1 MPQNVET
8 EMLLI
13 TSDDYWGH
21 AGDFDPAVNFYPYTF
36 IITQSQYASMD
47 DSDKG
52 RFFPCAL
59 FYYAGETDNHGFQ
72 PRRIGCRVEDND
84 TVSMG
89 RVMGINRQG
98 DQEVRTYR
106 LGTEQG
112 YAIPGYASMSM
123 LKGEGDS
130 YEAIESAAEAG
141 SLPVGGFDISGLI
154 YNQEAVVDTINTVAG
169 IETDDSAA
177 ENFSAEE
184 ATPFEY
190 DGAEPEAYVARPEA
204 TPVGYDVDD
213 NSAAVEDYFASE
225 GYNFN
230 HTVGDFAQDSAA
242 GSGYG
247 VPEYYGT
254 NSMSPMAFE
263 AEVMYGTDGSVVGQ
277 AVGNWDSTPFGYQA
291 EGDEG
296 PEVMWEQDEF
306 VSVRDGSARDAIADE
321 YLEMGEDYDDAEDYA
336 RRAAK
341 KMSAEGLGDYTGP
354 LTNGFG
360 ENSASVSDYGVPVW
374 YGSAE
379 EAYNGMGE
387 NSASISGQGVPQ
399 WYGSAEAERPM
410 SLTNYTDEQLLSQF
424 QMDHD
429 WLIDN
434 GFTSFHQIVS
444 DGGPTDEEAFSH
456 LQNMATTATVMG
468 YRGKQRQE
476 YLDMEKVLM
485 DFYLAGAE
493 KNAEELGPG
502 VGMPAVDDGFYP
514 NSYGEDSSTF
524 GQGVPQWYGSAEQG
538 YNDKMDESLG
548 MRHRGSHSQSMKD
561 RRDEAAAMDKKYGM
575 KRKYDDVETMDS
587 ETASFGAM
595 PSFTEDPAY
604 LNRKTND
611 FERTDVTGAVMY
623 RGRLMPCV
631 RCGDKSRMIFGS
643 RSDPMFVC
651 ESRECHNVLGIKN
664 LTFDGMPPLQVNS
677 AESVVKVQKSETK
690 MAMAI
695 GAAVLGALTAYT
707 ISRKVGGSDEP
718 EEPEEPEE

>member
-321 YLEMGEDYDDAEDYA
+321 YMDMGEDYDDAEDYA

-341 KMSAEGLGDYTGP
+341 KMSAESDMTDEEVMEIIEEVQNMDYGVYDKYPVEKVQMAFLLVNTRPSLKAWAKSNKKFPAMTYWDAEGLGDYTGP

-399 WYGSAEAERPM
+399 WYGSAE
-410 SLTNYTDEQLLSQF
+410 
-424 QMDHD
+424 
-429 WLIDN
+429 
-434 GFTSFHQIVS
+434 
-444 DGGPTDEEAFSH
+444 
-456 LQNMATTATVMG
+456 
-468 YRGKQRQE
+468 
-476 YLDMEKVLM
+476 
-485 DFYLAGAE
+485 
-493 KNAEELGPG
+493 ELGPG

-524 GQGVPQWYGSAEQG
+524 GQGVPQWYGSAE
-538 YNDKMDESLG
+538 E
-548 MRHRGSHSQSMKD
+548 
-561 RRDEAAAMDKKYGM
+561 
-575 KRKYDDVETMDS
+575 
-587 ETASFGAM
+587 
-595 PSFTEDPAY
+595 
-604 LNRKTND
+604 
-611 FERTDVTGAVMY
+611 
-623 RGRLMPCV
+623 
-631 RCGDKSRMIFGS
+631 
-643 RSDPMFVC
+643 
-651 ESRECHNVLGIKN
+651 
-664 LTFDGMPPLQVNS
+664 
-677 AESVVKVQKSETK
+677 VVKVQKSETK

-707 ISRKVGGSDEP
+707 ISRKVKVGGSDEP
-718 EEPEEPEE
+718 EEPEETEE

>member
-21 AGDFDPAVNFYPYTF
+21 AGDFDAAVNFYPYTF

-72 PRRIGCRVEDND
+72 PRRIGCRVEDDD

-141 SLPVGGFDISGLI
+141 TLPVGGFDISGLI

-169 IETDDSAA
+169 IEADDSAA
-177 ENFSAEE
+177 MNAEQ

-230 HTVGDFAQDSAA
+230 HTVGDFTQDSAA

-277 AVGNWDSTPFGYQA
+277 AIGNWDSTPFGYQA

-321 YLEMGEDYDDAEDYA
+321 YMDMGEDYDDAEDYA
-336 RRAAK
+336 RRAAKKMSAEGASAEQIVKELREAQRKDMGKITPGKYARGAVSNDHIMAVFDKYGAAAIKAAERQMHNK

-399 WYGSAEAERPM
+399 WYGSAETADSMSDEEVIEILEEVETSEFGAYQKYPVEQVRMAM
-410 SLTNYTDEQLLSQF
+410 SLVNSRPSLKAWAQKRYS
-424 QMDHD
+424 
-429 WLIDN
+429 
-434 GFTSFHQIVS
+434 
-444 DGGPTDEEAFSH
+444 
-456 LQNMATTATVMG
+456 
-468 YRGKQRQE
+468 
-476 YLDMEKVLM
+476 
-485 DFYLAGAE
+485 
-493 KNAEELGPG
+493 AEELGVG

-538 YNDKMDESLG
+538 YDDKMDESLG
-548 MRHRGSHSQSMKD
+548 MRHRGAHSQSMKD
-561 RRDEAAAMDKKYGM
+561 RRDEAAAMDKDHSMMG
-575 KRKYDDVETMDS
+575 RKYDDVMTMD
-587 ETASFGAM
+587 
-595 PSFTEDPAY
+595 
-604 LNRKTND
+604 
-611 FERTDVTGAVMY
+611 
-623 RGRLMPCV
+623 
-631 RCGDKSRMIFGS
+631 
-643 RSDPMFVC
+643 
-651 ESRECHNVLGIKN
+651 
-664 LTFDGMPPLQVNS
+664 
-677 AESVVKVQKSETK
+677 AEPVVKVQKSETK

-707 ISRKVGGSDEP
+707 LSRKVGTSAP
-718 EEPEEPEE
+718 EEPEEEPEE

>member
-21 AGDFDPAVNFYPYTF
+21 AGDFDAAVNFYPYTF

-72 PRRIGCRVEDND
+72 PRRIGCRVEDDD

-141 SLPVGGFDISGLI
+141 TLPVGGFDISGLI

-169 IETDDSAA
+169 IEADDSAA
-177 ENFSAEE
+177 MNAEQ

-230 HTVGDFAQDSAA
+230 HTVGDFTQDSAA

-277 AVGNWDSTPFGYQA
+277 AIGNWDSTPFGYQA

-321 YLEMGEDYDDAEDYA
+321 YMDMGEDYDDAEDYA

-399 WYGSAEAERPM
+399 WYGSAETADSMSDEEVIEILEEVETSEFGAYQKYPVEQVRMAM
-410 SLTNYTDEQLLSQF
+410 SLVNSRPSLKAWAQKRYS
-424 QMDHD
+424 
-429 WLIDN
+429 
-434 GFTSFHQIVS
+434 
-444 DGGPTDEEAFSH
+444 
-456 LQNMATTATVMG
+456 
-468 YRGKQRQE
+468 
-476 YLDMEKVLM
+476 
-485 DFYLAGAE
+485 
-493 KNAEELGPG
+493 AEELGVG

-538 YNDKMDESLG
+538 YDDKMDESLG
-548 MRHRGSHSQSMKD
+548 MRHRGPHSQSMKD
-561 RRDEAAAMDKKYGM
+561 RRDEAAAMDKDHSMMG
-575 KRKYDDVETMDS
+575 RKYDDVMTMD
-587 ETASFGAM
+587 
-595 PSFTEDPAY
+595 
-604 LNRKTND
+604 
-611 FERTDVTGAVMY
+611 
-623 RGRLMPCV
+623 
-631 RCGDKSRMIFGS
+631 
-643 RSDPMFVC
+643 
-651 ESRECHNVLGIKN
+651 
-664 LTFDGMPPLQVNS
+664 
-677 AESVVKVQKSETK
+677 AEPVVKVQKSETK

-707 ISRKVGGSDEP
+707 LSRKVGTSAP
-718 EEPEEPEE
+718 EEPEEEPEE

>member
-72 PRRIGCRVEDND
+72 PRRIGCRVEDDD

-277 AVGNWDSTPFGYQA
+277 AIGNWDSTPFGYQA

-321 YLEMGEDYDDAEDYA
+321 YMDMGEDYDDAEDYA

-399 WYGSAEAERPM
+399 WYGSAE
-410 SLTNYTDEQLLSQF
+410 
-424 QMDHD
+424 
-429 WLIDN
+429 
-434 GFTSFHQIVS
+434 
-444 DGGPTDEEAFSH
+444 
-456 LQNMATTATVMG
+456 
-468 YRGKQRQE
+468 
-476 YLDMEKVLM
+476 
-485 DFYLAGAE
+485 
-493 KNAEELGPG
+493 ELGVG

-524 GQGVPQWYGSAEQG
+524 GQGVPQWYGSAESTTALTNMTDDELVSQFRTHQQWLMNNGFTSFHQIVPGDEEINEEALSHLENMAQIATALGYRGRQSPEYLDMSETLMSFYLPSQTQKNAEQG

-561 RRDEAAAMDKKYGM
+561 RRDEASAMDKGHSTM
-575 KRKYDDVETMDS
+575 GRKYDDVMTMD
-587 ETASFGAM
+587 
-595 PSFTEDPAY
+595 
-604 LNRKTND
+604 
-611 FERTDVTGAVMY
+611 
-623 RGRLMPCV
+623 
-631 RCGDKSRMIFGS
+631 
-643 RSDPMFVC
+643 
-651 ESRECHNVLGIKN
+651 
-664 LTFDGMPPLQVNS
+664 
-677 AESVVKVQKSETK
+677 AEPVVKVQKSETK

-707 ISRKVGGSDEP
+707 LSRKVQGSDEP
-718 EEPEEPEE
+718 EEPEE

>member
-21 AGDFDPAVNFYPYTF
+21 AGDFDAAVNFYPYTF

-72 PRRIGCRVEDND
+72 PRRIGCRVEDDD

-141 SLPVGGFDISGLI
+141 TLPVGGFDISGLI

-169 IETDDSAA
+169 IEADDSAA
-177 ENFSAEE
+177 MNAEQ

-230 HTVGDFAQDSAA
+230 HTVGDFTQDSAA

-277 AVGNWDSTPFGYQA
+277 AIGNWDSTPFGYQA

-321 YLEMGEDYDDAEDYA
+321 YMDMGEDYDDAEDYA

-399 WYGSAEAERPM
+399 WYGSAETADSMSDEEVIEILEEVETSEFGAYQKYPVEQVRMAM
-410 SLTNYTDEQLLSQF
+410 SLVNSRPSLKAWAQKRYS
-424 QMDHD
+424 
-429 WLIDN
+429 
-434 GFTSFHQIVS
+434 
-444 DGGPTDEEAFSH
+444 
-456 LQNMATTATVMG
+456 
-468 YRGKQRQE
+468 
-476 YLDMEKVLM
+476 
-485 DFYLAGAE
+485 
-493 KNAEELGPG
+493 AEELGVG

-538 YNDKMDESLG
+538 YDDKMDESLG
-548 MRHRGSHSQSMKD
+548 MRHRGAHSQSMKD
-561 RRDEAAAMDKKYGM
+561 RRDEAAAMDKDHSMMG
-575 KRKYDDVETMDS
+575 RKYDDVMTMD
-587 ETASFGAM
+587 
-595 PSFTEDPAY
+595 
-604 LNRKTND
+604 
-611 FERTDVTGAVMY
+611 
-623 RGRLMPCV
+623 
-631 RCGDKSRMIFGS
+631 
-643 RSDPMFVC
+643 
-651 ESRECHNVLGIKN
+651 
-664 LTFDGMPPLQVNS
+664 
-677 AESVVKVQKSETK
+677 AEPVVKVQKSETK

-707 ISRKVGGSDEP
+707 LSRKVGTSAP
-718 EEPEEPEE
+718 EEPEEEPEE

>member
-1 MPQNVET
+1 
-8 EMLLI
+8 
-13 TSDDYWGH
+13 
-21 AGDFDPAVNFYPYTF
+21 
-36 IITQSQYASMD
+36 
-47 DSDKG
+47 
-52 RFFPCAL
+52 
-59 FYYAGETDNHGFQ
+59 
-72 PRRIGCRVEDND
+72 VEDDD

-141 SLPVGGFDISGLI
+141 TLPVGGFDISGLI

-169 IETDDSAA
+169 IEADDSAA
-177 ENFSAEE
+177 MNAEQ

-230 HTVGDFAQDSAA
+230 HTVGDFTQDSAA

-277 AVGNWDSTPFGYQA
+277 AIGNWDSTPFGYQA

-321 YLEMGEDYDDAEDYA
+321 YMDMGEDYDDAEDYA

-399 WYGSAEAERPM
+399 WYGSAETADSMSDEEVIEILEEVETSEFGAYQKYPVEQVRMAM
-410 SLTNYTDEQLLSQF
+410 SLVNSRPSLKAWAQKRYS
-424 QMDHD
+424 
-429 WLIDN
+429 
-434 GFTSFHQIVS
+434 
-444 DGGPTDEEAFSH
+444 
-456 LQNMATTATVMG
+456 
-468 YRGKQRQE
+468 
-476 YLDMEKVLM
+476 
-485 DFYLAGAE
+485 
-493 KNAEELGPG
+493 AEELGVG

-538 YNDKMDESLG
+538 YDDKMDESLG
-548 MRHRGSHSQSMKD
+548 MRHRGAHSQSMKD
-561 RRDEAAAMDKKYGM
+561 RRDEAAAMDKDHSMMG
-575 KRKYDDVETMDS
+575 RKYDDVMTMD
-587 ETASFGAM
+587 
-595 PSFTEDPAY
+595 
-604 LNRKTND
+604 
-611 FERTDVTGAVMY
+611 
-623 RGRLMPCV
+623 
-631 RCGDKSRMIFGS
+631 
-643 RSDPMFVC
+643 
-651 ESRECHNVLGIKN
+651 
-664 LTFDGMPPLQVNS
+664 
-677 AESVVKVQKSETK
+677 AEPVVKVQKSETK

-707 ISRKVGGSDEP
+707 LSRKVGTSAP
-718 EEPEEPEE
+718 EEPEEEPEE

>member
-72 PRRIGCRVEDND
+72 PRRIGCRVEDDD

-277 AVGNWDSTPFGYQA
+277 AIGNWDSTPFGYQA
-291 EGDEG
+291 EGDDG

-321 YLEMGEDYDDAEDYA
+321 YMDMGEDYDDAEDYA

-399 WYGSAEAERPM
+399 WYGSAE
-410 SLTNYTDEQLLSQF
+410 
-424 QMDHD
+424 
-429 WLIDN
+429 
-434 GFTSFHQIVS
+434 
-444 DGGPTDEEAFSH
+444 
-456 LQNMATTATVMG
+456 
-468 YRGKQRQE
+468 
-476 YLDMEKVLM
+476 
-485 DFYLAGAE
+485 
-493 KNAEELGPG
+493 ELGVG

-561 RRDEAAAMDKKYGM
+561 RRDEASAMDKGHSTM
-575 KRKYDDVETMDS
+575 GRKYDDVMTMD
-587 ETASFGAM
+587 
-595 PSFTEDPAY
+595 
-604 LNRKTND
+604 
-611 FERTDVTGAVMY
+611 
-623 RGRLMPCV
+623 
-631 RCGDKSRMIFGS
+631 
-643 RSDPMFVC
+643 
-651 ESRECHNVLGIKN
+651 
-664 LTFDGMPPLQVNS
+664 
-677 AESVVKVQKSETK
+677 AEPVVKVQKSETK

-707 ISRKVGGSDEP
+707 LSRKVGGSDEP

>member
-36 IITQSQYASMD
+36 IITQSQYAGMD

-321 YLEMGEDYDDAEDYA
+321 YMDMGEDYDDAEDYA
-336 RRAAK
+336 RRAAKKMSAETSSEQIVNELNEAIRKDHFGNDKGTLPTSYSRRNIGNKHTIAVYDKYGTAAIRAATSEMHNK

-379 EAYNGMGE
+379 ESQDWRESMSDEEAIQILKEMQDAELKDGWSPETESGFHEQAHARGKPNSDTVLAVYDKYGVKKVATAMSLSNSRPTLRAWAQKEYGAEEAYNGMGE

-399 WYGSAEAERPM
+399 WYGS
-410 SLTNYTDEQLLSQF
+410 
-424 QMDHD
+424 
-429 WLIDN
+429 
-434 GFTSFHQIVS
+434 
-444 DGGPTDEEAFSH
+444 
-456 LQNMATTATVMG
+456 
-468 YRGKQRQE
+468 
-476 YLDMEKVLM
+476 
-485 DFYLAGAE
+485 
-493 KNAEELGPG
+493 AEELGPG

-561 RRDEAAAMDKKYGM
+561 RRDEAAAMDKRHSRMG
-575 KRKYDDVETMDS
+575 RKYDDVMTMD
-587 ETASFGAM
+587 
-595 PSFTEDPAY
+595 
-604 LNRKTND
+604 
-611 FERTDVTGAVMY
+611 
-623 RGRLMPCV
+623 
-631 RCGDKSRMIFGS
+631 
-643 RSDPMFVC
+643 
-651 ESRECHNVLGIKN
+651 
-664 LTFDGMPPLQVNS
+664 
-677 AESVVKVQKSETK
+677 AEPVVKVQKSETK

>member
-21 AGDFDPAVNFYPYTF
+21 AGEFDPAVNFYPYTF

-72 PRRIGCRVEDND
+72 PRRIGCRVEDDD

-141 SLPVGGFDISGLI
+141 SLSVGGFDISGLI

-169 IETDDSAA
+169 IETEDSAA

-277 AVGNWDSTPFGYQA
+277 AIGNWDSTPFGYQA
-291 EGDEG
+291 EGDDG

-306 VSVRDGSARDAIADE
+306 VSVRDGSARDAISDE
-321 YLEMGEDYDDAEDYA
+321 YMDMGEDYDDAEDYA

-341 KMSAEGLGDYTGP
+341 KMSAESSDDNPRVRIMSSKDMSDEEVMEIIEEVNKSDWGVYDNYDIDKVRMAMSLANSRPHLKERIMSAANITMDAEGLGDYTGP

-399 WYGSAEAERPM
+399 WYGSAE
-410 SLTNYTDEQLLSQF
+410 
-424 QMDHD
+424 
-429 WLIDN
+429 
-434 GFTSFHQIVS
+434 
-444 DGGPTDEEAFSH
+444 
-456 LQNMATTATVMG
+456 
-468 YRGKQRQE
+468 
-476 YLDMEKVLM
+476 
-485 DFYLAGAE
+485 
-493 KNAEELGPG
+493 ELGVG

-548 MRHRGSHSQSMKD
+548 MRHRGPHSQSMKD
-561 RRDEAAAMDKKYGM
+561 RRDEASAMDKRHSMMG
-575 KRKYDDVETMDS
+575 RKYDDVMTMD
-587 ETASFGAM
+587 
-595 PSFTEDPAY
+595 
-604 LNRKTND
+604 
-611 FERTDVTGAVMY
+611 
-623 RGRLMPCV
+623 
-631 RCGDKSRMIFGS
+631 
-643 RSDPMFVC
+643 
-651 ESRECHNVLGIKN
+651 
-664 LTFDGMPPLQVNS
+664 
-677 AESVVKVQKSETK
+677 AEPVIKVQKSETK

-707 ISRKVGGSDEP
+707 LSRKIGGSDEP

>member
-36 IITQSQYASMD
+36 IITQSQYAGMD

-84 TVSMG
+84 TVSVG

-106 LGTEQG
+106 MGTEQG

-141 SLPVGGFDISGLI
+141 TLPVGGFDISGLI

-169 IETDDSAA
+169 IETVSEA
-177 ENFSAEE
+177 ENFSAEQ

-230 HTVGDFAQDSAA
+230 HTVGDFTQDSAA

-277 AVGNWDSTPFGYQA
+277 AIGNWDSTPFGYQA

-321 YLEMGEDYDDAEDYA
+321 YMDMGEDYDDAEDYA
-336 RRAAK
+336 RRAAKKMSAEGASAEQIAKELQEAQMKDMGKTTPGKYARSAISNHHTRAVWDKYGAAAIRAAQEEMHNK

-399 WYGSAEAERPM
+399 WYGSAE
-410 SLTNYTDEQLLSQF
+410 
-424 QMDHD
+424 
-429 WLIDN
+429 
-434 GFTSFHQIVS
+434 
-444 DGGPTDEEAFSH
+444 
-456 LQNMATTATVMG
+456 
-468 YRGKQRQE
+468 
-476 YLDMEKVLM
+476 
-485 DFYLAGAE
+485 
-493 KNAEELGPG
+493 ELGVG

-538 YNDKMDESLG
+538 YDDKMDESLG
-548 MRHRGSHSQSMKD
+548 MRHRGAHSQSMKD
-561 RRDEAAAMDKKYGM
+561 RRDEAAAMDKDHSMMG
-575 KRKYDDVETMDS
+575 RKYDDVMTMD
-587 ETASFGAM
+587 
-595 PSFTEDPAY
+595 
-604 LNRKTND
+604 
-611 FERTDVTGAVMY
+611 
-623 RGRLMPCV
+623 
-631 RCGDKSRMIFGS
+631 
-643 RSDPMFVC
+643 
-651 ESRECHNVLGIKN
+651 
-664 LTFDGMPPLQVNS
+664 
-677 AESVVKVQKSETK
+677 AEPVVKVQKSETK

-707 ISRKVGGSDEP
+707 ISRKVGTSAP
-718 EEPEEPEE
+718 EEPEEEPEE

>member
-72 PRRIGCRVEDND
+72 PRRIGCRVEDDD

-169 IETDDSAA
+169 IETEDSAA

-277 AVGNWDSTPFGYQA
+277 AIGNWDSTPFGYQA

-321 YLEMGEDYDDAEDYA
+321 YMDMGEDYDDAEDYA

-379 EAYNGMGE
+379 TADSISDEEVIQIIEELTAAQKEDAVDFARGRDNHLDYATYARGPVGSSNVKAFYEKYGVSTVATAMNLVNKRPSLKAWAQKSYKSEEAYNGMGE

-399 WYGSAEAERPM
+399 WYGSAE
-410 SLTNYTDEQLLSQF
+410 
-424 QMDHD
+424 
-429 WLIDN
+429 
-434 GFTSFHQIVS
+434 
-444 DGGPTDEEAFSH
+444 
-456 LQNMATTATVMG
+456 
-468 YRGKQRQE
+468 
-476 YLDMEKVLM
+476 
-485 DFYLAGAE
+485 
-493 KNAEELGPG
+493 ELGVG

-561 RRDEAAAMDKKYGM
+561 RRDEASAMDKGHSTM
-575 KRKYDDVETMDS
+575 GRKYDDVMTMD
-587 ETASFGAM
+587 
-595 PSFTEDPAY
+595 
-604 LNRKTND
+604 
-611 FERTDVTGAVMY
+611 
-623 RGRLMPCV
+623 
-631 RCGDKSRMIFGS
+631 
-643 RSDPMFVC
+643 
-651 ESRECHNVLGIKN
+651 
-664 LTFDGMPPLQVNS
+664 
-677 AESVVKVQKSETK
+677 AEPVVKVQKSETK

-707 ISRKVGGSDEP
+707 LSRKVGGSDEP

>member
-72 PRRIGCRVEDND
+72 PRRIGCRVEDDD

-141 SLPVGGFDISGLI
+141 SLSVGGFDISGLI

-204 TPVGYDVDD
+204 TPVGYYVDD

-277 AVGNWDSTPFGYQA
+277 AIGNWDSTPFGYQA

-321 YLEMGEDYDDAEDYA
+321 YMDMGEDYDDAEDYA
-336 RRAAK
+336 RRAAKKMSAEEASAQQIADEIKEAQRKDMETYRGKWDSKTSTTTYARGPISNKHMKAVYDKYGTAAIMAAVEEMQHK

-379 EAYNGMGE
+379 TEDSMSDEEVIQIIEELTAAQKEDAVDFARGRGNHLDYATYARGPVGSSNVKAFYEKYGVPTVSSAMSLVYKRPSLKAWAQKRYKSEEAYNGMGE

-399 WYGSAEAERPM
+399 WYGSAE
-410 SLTNYTDEQLLSQF
+410 
-424 QMDHD
+424 
-429 WLIDN
+429 
-434 GFTSFHQIVS
+434 
-444 DGGPTDEEAFSH
+444 
-456 LQNMATTATVMG
+456 
-468 YRGKQRQE
+468 
-476 YLDMEKVLM
+476 
-485 DFYLAGAE
+485 
-493 KNAEELGPG
+493 ELGVG

-561 RRDEAAAMDKKYGM
+561 RRDEASAMDKGHSTM
-575 KRKYDDVETMDS
+575 GRKYDDVMTMD
-587 ETASFGAM
+587 
-595 PSFTEDPAY
+595 
-604 LNRKTND
+604 
-611 FERTDVTGAVMY
+611 
-623 RGRLMPCV
+623 
-631 RCGDKSRMIFGS
+631 
-643 RSDPMFVC
+643 
-651 ESRECHNVLGIKN
+651 
-664 LTFDGMPPLQVNS
+664 
-677 AESVVKVQKSETK
+677 AEPVVKVQKSETK

-707 ISRKVGGSDEP
+707 LSRKVGGSDEP

>member
-72 PRRIGCRVEDND
+72 PRRIGCRVEDDD

-277 AVGNWDSTPFGYQA
+277 AIGNWDSTPFGYQA

-321 YLEMGEDYDDAEDYA
+321 YMDMGEDYDDAEDYA

-399 WYGSAEAERPM
+399 WYGSAE
-410 SLTNYTDEQLLSQF
+410 
-424 QMDHD
+424 
-429 WLIDN
+429 
-434 GFTSFHQIVS
+434 
-444 DGGPTDEEAFSH
+444 
-456 LQNMATTATVMG
+456 
-468 YRGKQRQE
+468 
-476 YLDMEKVLM
+476 
-485 DFYLAGAE
+485 
-493 KNAEELGPG
+493 ELGVG

-524 GQGVPQWYGSAEQG
+524 GQGVPQWYGSAESTTALTNMTDDELVSQFRTHQQWLMNNGFTSFHQIVPGDEEINEEALSHLENMAQIATALGYRGQQSPEYLDMSETLMSFYLPSQTQKNAEQG

-561 RRDEAAAMDKKYGM
+561 RRDEASAMDKGHSTM
-575 KRKYDDVETMDS
+575 GRKYDDVMTMD
-587 ETASFGAM
+587 
-595 PSFTEDPAY
+595 
-604 LNRKTND
+604 
-611 FERTDVTGAVMY
+611 
-623 RGRLMPCV
+623 
-631 RCGDKSRMIFGS
+631 
-643 RSDPMFVC
+643 
-651 ESRECHNVLGIKN
+651 
-664 LTFDGMPPLQVNS
+664 
-677 AESVVKVQKSETK
+677 AEPVVKVQKSETK

-707 ISRKVGGSDEP
+707 LSRKVQGSDEP

>member
-36 IITQSQYASMD
+36 IITQSQYAGMD

-321 YLEMGEDYDDAEDYA
+321 YMDMGEDYDDAEDYA

-399 WYGSAEAERPM
+399 WYGSAE
-410 SLTNYTDEQLLSQF
+410 
-424 QMDHD
+424 
-429 WLIDN
+429 
-434 GFTSFHQIVS
+434 
-444 DGGPTDEEAFSH
+444 
-456 LQNMATTATVMG
+456 
-468 YRGKQRQE
+468 
-476 YLDMEKVLM
+476 
-485 DFYLAGAE
+485 
-493 KNAEELGPG
+493 ELGPG

-538 YNDKMDESLG
+538 YNDKMDESMGMRHRGAHSQSMKDRRDEAAAMDKRHSMMGRKYDDVMTMDAQGYDDKMDESLG

-561 RRDEAAAMDKKYGM
+561 RRDEAAAMDKRHSRMG
-575 KRKYDDVETMDS
+575 RKYDDVMTMD
-587 ETASFGAM
+587 
-595 PSFTEDPAY
+595 
-604 LNRKTND
+604 
-611 FERTDVTGAVMY
+611 
-623 RGRLMPCV
+623 
-631 RCGDKSRMIFGS
+631 
-643 RSDPMFVC
+643 
-651 ESRECHNVLGIKN
+651 
-664 LTFDGMPPLQVNS
+664 
-677 AESVVKVQKSETK
+677 AEPVVKIQKSETK

>member
-21 AGDFDPAVNFYPYTF
+21 AGDFDAAVNFYPYTF

-72 PRRIGCRVEDND
+72 PRRIGCRVEDDD

-141 SLPVGGFDISGLI
+141 TLPVGGFDISGLI

-169 IETDDSAA
+169 IEADDSAA
-177 ENFSAEE
+177 MNAEQ

-230 HTVGDFAQDSAA
+230 HTVGDFTQDSAA

-277 AVGNWDSTPFGYQA
+277 AIGNWDSTPFGYQA

-321 YLEMGEDYDDAEDYA
+321 YMDMGEDYDDAEDYA

-399 WYGSAEAERPM
+399 WYGSAETADSMSDEEVIEILEEVETSEFGAYQKYPVEQVRMAM
-410 SLTNYTDEQLLSQF
+410 SLVNSRPSLKAWAQKRYS
-424 QMDHD
+424 
-429 WLIDN
+429 
-434 GFTSFHQIVS
+434 
-444 DGGPTDEEAFSH
+444 
-456 LQNMATTATVMG
+456 
-468 YRGKQRQE
+468 
-476 YLDMEKVLM
+476 
-485 DFYLAGAE
+485 
-493 KNAEELGPG
+493 AEELGVG

-538 YNDKMDESLG
+538 YDDKMDESLG
-548 MRHRGSHSQSMKD
+548 MRHRGAHSQSMKD
-561 RRDEAAAMDKKYGM
+561 RRDEAAAMDKDHSMMG
-575 KRKYDDVETMDS
+575 RKYDDVMTMD
-587 ETASFGAM
+587 
-595 PSFTEDPAY
+595 
-604 LNRKTND
+604 
-611 FERTDVTGAVMY
+611 
-623 RGRLMPCV
+623 
-631 RCGDKSRMIFGS
+631 
-643 RSDPMFVC
+643 
-651 ESRECHNVLGIKN
+651 
-664 LTFDGMPPLQVNS
+664 
-677 AESVVKVQKSETK
+677 AEPVVKVQKSETK

-707 ISRKVGGSDEP
+707 LSRKVGTSAPEEP
-718 EEPEEPEE
+718 GEEPEE

>member
-21 AGDFDPAVNFYPYTF
+21 AGDFDAAVNFYPYTF

-72 PRRIGCRVEDND
+72 PRRIGCRVEDDD

-141 SLPVGGFDISGLI
+141 TLPVGGFDISGLI

-169 IETDDSAA
+169 IEADDSAA
-177 ENFSAEE
+177 MNAEQ

-230 HTVGDFAQDSAA
+230 HTVGDFTQDSAA

-277 AVGNWDSTPFGYQA
+277 AIGNWDSTPFGYQA

-321 YLEMGEDYDDAEDYA
+321 YMDMGEDYDDAEDYA

-399 WYGSAEAERPM
+399 WYGSAETADSMSDEEVIEILEEVETSEFGAYQKYPVEQVRMAM
-410 SLTNYTDEQLLSQF
+410 SLVNSRPSLKAWAQKRYS
-424 QMDHD
+424 
-429 WLIDN
+429 
-434 GFTSFHQIVS
+434 
-444 DGGPTDEEAFSH
+444 
-456 LQNMATTATVMG
+456 
-468 YRGKQRQE
+468 
-476 YLDMEKVLM
+476 
-485 DFYLAGAE
+485 
-493 KNAEELGPG
+493 AEELGVG

-538 YNDKMDESLG
+538 YDDKMDESLG
-548 MRHRGSHSQSMKD
+548 MRHRGAHSQSMKD
-561 RRDEAAAMDKKYGM
+561 RRDEAAAMDKDHSMMG
-575 KRKYDDVETMDS
+575 RKYDDVMTMD
-587 ETASFGAM
+587 
-595 PSFTEDPAY
+595 
-604 LNRKTND
+604 
-611 FERTDVTGAVMY
+611 
-623 RGRLMPCV
+623 
-631 RCGDKSRMIFGS
+631 
-643 RSDPMFVC
+643 
-651 ESRECHNVLGIKN
+651 
-664 LTFDGMPPLQVNS
+664 
-677 AESVVKVQKSETK
+677 AEPVVKVQKSETK

-707 ISRKVGGSDEP
+707 LSRKVGTPAP
-718 EEPEEPEE
+718 EEPEEEPEE

>member
-72 PRRIGCRVEDND
+72 PRRIGCRVEDDD

-277 AVGNWDSTPFGYQA
+277 AIGNWDSTPFGYQA

-321 YLEMGEDYDDAEDYA
+321 YMDMGEDYDDAEDYA

-399 WYGSAEAERPM
+399 WYGSAE
-410 SLTNYTDEQLLSQF
+410 
-424 QMDHD
+424 
-429 WLIDN
+429 
-434 GFTSFHQIVS
+434 
-444 DGGPTDEEAFSH
+444 
-456 LQNMATTATVMG
+456 
-468 YRGKQRQE
+468 
-476 YLDMEKVLM
+476 
-485 DFYLAGAE
+485 
-493 KNAEELGPG
+493 ELGVG

-524 GQGVPQWYGSAEQG
+524 GQGVPQWYGSAESTTALTNMTDDELVSQFRTHQQWLMNNGFTSFHQIVPGDEEINEEALSHLMNMAQIATAMGYRGQQSPEYLDMSEILMSFYLPSQTQKNAEQG

-561 RRDEAAAMDKKYGM
+561 RRDEASAMDKGHSTM
-575 KRKYDDVETMDS
+575 GRKYDDVMTMD
-587 ETASFGAM
+587 
-595 PSFTEDPAY
+595 
-604 LNRKTND
+604 
-611 FERTDVTGAVMY
+611 
-623 RGRLMPCV
+623 
-631 RCGDKSRMIFGS
+631 
-643 RSDPMFVC
+643 
-651 ESRECHNVLGIKN
+651 
-664 LTFDGMPPLQVNS
+664 
-677 AESVVKVQKSETK
+677 AEPVVKVQKSETK

-707 ISRKVGGSDEP
+707 LSRKVQGSDEP

>member
-36 IITQSQYASMD
+36 IITQSQYAGMD

-72 PRRIGCRVEDND
+72 PRRIGCRVEDDD
-84 TVSMG
+84 TVSVG

-106 LGTEQG
+106 IGTEQG

-141 SLPVGGFDISGLI
+141 NLPVGGFDISQLI
-154 YNQEAVVDTINTVAG
+154 YNQEAVVDTINAVAG
-169 IETDDSAA
+169 IETVSEA
-177 ENFSAEE
+177 ENYSAEQ

-190 DGAEPEAYVARPEA
+190 EGAEPEAYVARPEA
-204 TPVGYDVDD
+204 TPVGYEVDD

-225 GYNFN
+225 GYDFN

-247 VPEYYGT
+247 VPEYYGS
-254 NSMSPMAFE
+254 NSMSPMVFNADMKE
-263 AEVMYGTDGSVVGQ
+263 ISQEWDDAVENDYEEMKSLGKTKYERGNTVDTNQRKVYEKYGDKVTTARTVAEASKKLNAEVMYGTDGSVVGQ
-277 AVGNWDSTPFGYQA
+277 AIGNWDSTPFGYQA

-321 YLEMGEDYDDAEDYA
+321 YIDMGEDYDDAEDYA

-399 WYGSAEAERPM
+399 WYGSAE
-410 SLTNYTDEQLLSQF
+410 
-424 QMDHD
+424 
-429 WLIDN
+429 
-434 GFTSFHQIVS
+434 
-444 DGGPTDEEAFSH
+444 
-456 LQNMATTATVMG
+456 
-468 YRGKQRQE
+468 
-476 YLDMEKVLM
+476 
-485 DFYLAGAE
+485 
-493 KNAEELGPG
+493 ELPVG

-561 RRDEAAAMDKKYGM
+561 RRDEAAAMDKDHSMMG
-575 KRKYDDVETMDS
+575 RKYDDVMTMD
-587 ETASFGAM
+587 
-595 PSFTEDPAY
+595 
-604 LNRKTND
+604 
-611 FERTDVTGAVMY
+611 
-623 RGRLMPCV
+623 
-631 RCGDKSRMIFGS
+631 
-643 RSDPMFVC
+643 
-651 ESRECHNVLGIKN
+651 
-664 LTFDGMPPLQVNS
+664 
-677 AESVVKVQKSETK
+677 AEPVVKVQKSETK

-707 ISRKVGGSDEP
+707 ISKKVGSSSP
-718 EEPEEPEE
+718 EEPEEEPEE